1 MEGSIMRIKFKSTQG
16 GKEGFQINQEYEMDE
31 KSARHWI
38 SVNAAVEV
46 TGRSARQATPN
57 HDTPANAPAKT

>member
-31 KSARHWI
+31 KSARFWI
-38 SVNAAVEV
+38 DRGVAVEV
-46 TGRSARQATPN
+46 TGRSALQATPN
-57 HDTPANAPAKT
+57 HDTPTNAPAKT